1 MPTLTDFQISTIT
14 LLDYLYFHDI
24 VALQTFSDEKNSFY
38 QQLTLSLRLIVDKRH
53 YKDLRAQHYQHLLL
67 VGIDLLAS
75 YDEPSKSMQVDN
87 QQFTQALNDELCL
100 NIAKAGFDLDEFE
113 QDLND
118 VLEQYPLAQFSQEVL
133 YKVVSQ
139 VMCYQFDNITVCVL
153 SRLLDHGF
161 LSLVKYV
168 KRDQEYSQVFLDIV
182 FFRAMLFLEYE
193 AFKNNLLLI
202 FQGDG
207 KHLNINYL
215 GGSSKAVALI
225 AAREKAKKL
234 SAVLYRHIYQID
246 LNKSNDLKKY
256 LTNVEERL
264 GHNALLTNHIS
275 NWMSLVGAWHVML
288 IATTNPDKTLYRET
302 AKYRTWPTCCDI
314 AKKEMEN
321 YGFRVSE
328 RTLYDAYNSTE
339 SLYKL
344 ICIAVNEVNK
354 TNLYGALEPILT
366 HFFFFDPM
374 IAPSFKSAL
383 ATVDASLKS
392 KKSKI

>member
-67 VGIDLLAS
+67 VGIDLIAS

-168 KRDQEYSQVFLDIV
+168 KCHQEYSQIFLDIV

-193 AFKNNLLLI
+193 AFKNNLLYPQKDDKFLS
-202 FQGDG
+202 FNSLDC
-207 KHLNINYL
+207 LSRAN
-215 GGSSKAVALI
+215 ALM
-225 AAREKAKKL
+225 AARTKAKAL
-234 SAVLYRHIYQID
+234 SAVPYRQIYQID
-246 LNKSNDLKKY
+246 LNKKNDLK
-256 LTNVEERL
+256 
-264 GHNALLTNHIS
+264 
-275 NWMSLVGAWHVML
+275 
-288 IATTNPDKTLYRET
+288 
-302 AKYRTWPTCCDI
+302 
-314 AKKEMEN
+314 
-321 YGFRVSE
+321 
-328 RTLYDAYNSTE
+328 
-339 SLYKL
+339 
-344 ICIAVNEVNK
+344 
-354 TNLYGALEPILT
+354 
-366 HFFFFDPM
+366 
-374 IAPSFKSAL
+374 
-383 ATVDASLKS
+383 
-392 KKSKI
+392 